1 MSWVRRDLK
10 WPSSSNYLSY
20 IGTLPSRSAQSPTQ
34 PGLKHLQGRGIQLLR
49 AVCTTTS
56 LPSFLYL
63 IYIYSVKFKGIMP
76 CPITTLLDR
85 VSLPSSPGGSF
96 RYWKTV
102 RAAWNLLPAEQPQ
115 LSQPLFAGKVFQP
128 NEYPHGS
135 PLSLLQQLHVL
146 ELGAQTQIK
155 YSR

>member
-20 IGTLPSRSAQSPTQ
+20 IGTLLTRSAQSPTQ

-49 AVCTTTS
+49 AACTTTL

-85 VSLPSSPGGSF
+85 ASLPSSPGGSF

-102 RAAWNLLPAEQPQ
+102 RSAWNLLPAEQPQ
-115 LSQPLFAGKVFQP
+115 LSQPLS
-128 NEYPHGS
+128 S
-135 PLSLLQQLHVL
+135 PERCSSPMSILMVLLS
-146 ELGAQTQIK
+146 A
-155 YSR
+155 YSNSSMCLSWGPRPK